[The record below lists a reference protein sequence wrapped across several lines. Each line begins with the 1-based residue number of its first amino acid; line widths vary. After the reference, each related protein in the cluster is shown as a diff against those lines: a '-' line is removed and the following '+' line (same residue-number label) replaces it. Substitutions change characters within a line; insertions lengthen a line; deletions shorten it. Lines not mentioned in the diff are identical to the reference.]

1 MYINAFYTQC
11 YVCIITGDSVMTI
24 EATDVDEGVN
34 ADVTYTL
41 YSTPNDEDG
50 SECPLVLQ

>member
-1 MYINAFYTQC
+1 MNELWIQC
-11 YVCIITGDSVMTI
+11 SVCIVTGEPVMTI

-50 SECPLVLQ
+50 SECPLVF